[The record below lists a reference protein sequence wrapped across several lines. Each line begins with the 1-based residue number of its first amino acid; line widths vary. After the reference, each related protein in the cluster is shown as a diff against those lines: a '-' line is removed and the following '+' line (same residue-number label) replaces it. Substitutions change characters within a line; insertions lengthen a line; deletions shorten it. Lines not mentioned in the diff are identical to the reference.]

1 MWSSLLNHEF
11 HNILPQ
17 LRAGRELTKFNYET
31 ELQFYKRFRLN
42 HQTLIQEIEQAIDE
56 GAVLQ
61 IFNNFQKL

>member
-1 MWSSLLNHEF
+1 M
-11 HNILPQ
+11 
-17 LRAGRELTKFNYET
+17 G
-31 ELQFYKRFRLN
+31 RFRLN